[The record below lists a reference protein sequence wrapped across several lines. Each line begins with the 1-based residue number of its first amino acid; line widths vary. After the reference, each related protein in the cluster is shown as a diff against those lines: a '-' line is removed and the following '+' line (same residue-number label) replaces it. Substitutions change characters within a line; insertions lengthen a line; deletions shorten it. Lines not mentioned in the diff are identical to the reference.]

1 MSHLAPI
8 LVIAALLLVAGC
20 QRPAEPPTVSTTSLD
35 PALASLV
42 SASRQAVLS
51 APKSAESWGKLGQA
65 LHAAEFLPEAQQCY
79 RRAAGLDPR
88 SPRWPHLLGVLEL
101 ADDFESGLRHL
112 QRAVERGGAQH
123 EASRLRLARALLER
137 GRNDEAL
144 VELQLLPAPDA
155 QSPAA
160 NLALARALVAGNQI
174 AKAAALLQ
182 GSPSREAALLLAQI
196 RQRQGDAGESA
207 RMARLAPTLPDTAE
221 SPDPFLDEVLRLR
234 ADARRLADQANA
246 LLVQKRPNEAE
257 ALINQLLK
265 NYPNDPEGLL
275 LLGRLRFQQQRC
287 AEAEEILQ
295 RHLAAQPQS
304 LNGLL
309 QLALAQFCQQR
320 WTDAATALR
329 KAIAFKPD
337 SAPAHYNLGYAL
349 LRTGDFEGGIAALRE
364 AVRCDPGD
372 ARSRLALADALR
384 RTGDVAGARQ
394 QLERVLETDPNLPA
408 ARQRLDQLNR

>member
-1 MSHLAPI
+1 MNHLAPI
-8 LVIAALLLVAGC
+8 LVIAALLLAGC

-51 APKSAESWGKLGQA
+51 APKSAGSWGKLGQA
-65 LHAAEFLPEAQQCY
+65 LHAAEFLPEAEQCY

-101 ADDFESGLRHL
+101 ADDDESGLRHL
-112 QRAVERGGAQH
+112 RRAVELDGAQSG
-123 EASRLRLARALLER
+123 ASRLRLARALLER

-144 VELQLLPAPDA
+144 VELKLLPAPAA
-155 QSPAA
+155 QSPSA
-160 NLALARALVAGNQI
+160 NLALARALIAGNQME
-174 AKAAALLQ
+174 KAAAILQ
-182 GSPSREAALLLAQI
+182 GVPTRDATVLLAQI
-196 RQRQGDAGESA
+196 RQRQGDAVESA
-207 RMARLAPTLPDTAE
+207 RLVRLAPTLQDTPE
-221 SPDPFLDEVLRLR
+221 IPDPFLNEVLSLR
-234 ADARRLADQANA
+234 ADASKLADHANA
-246 LLVQKRPNEAE
+246 LLVQRKPAEAE
-257 ALINQLLK
+257 AIITRLLQ
-265 NYPNDPEGLL
+265 NYPAEPEGLL
-275 LLGRLRFQQQRC
+275 LLGRLRYQQQRC

-349 LRTGDFEGGIAALRE
+349 VRTGDFEGGIAALRE

-394 QLERVLETDPNLPA
+394 QLERVLETNPNLPA